1 MSALCL
7 TLGYLFLSKAFW
19 FGYVHS
25 VQGKETSTQRGR
37 VAYSK
42 VTHAGLMPELK
53 DHFPRKTC
61 SVARWAPGHIESGE
75 CDCAAGAEL

>member
-25 VQGKETSTQRGR
+25 VQGKKQVPKE
-37 VAYSK
+37 V
-42 VTHAGLMPELK
+42 ELLTPK
-53 DHFPRKTC
+53 SHMQ
-61 SVARWAPGHIESGE
+61 G
-75 CDCAAGAEL
+75 